1 MPRAALLVER
11 GHHAYQR
18 AVSAFTDLDDV
29 EARLR
34 GEGYLTDRK
43 IATAALL
50 SVKLGKPLLVEGPA
64 GVGKTDLARAMARAQ
79 GLQLVRLQCY
89 EGIDESRALYE
100 WEYAKQLL
108 YTQLLRD
115 HLGELV
121 GEQASLDDAVNAL
134 AKTDSLFFS
143 EKFLVA
149 RPLLQAIRSPLPCLL
164 LIDEVDKADPE
175 LEALLLEVLADFA
188 VTIPELGTI
197 VATSK
202 PQVVLTSN
210 NARELS
216 DALRRRCLHLT
227 IPYPDRARELAI
239 VHARVPGV
247 EDALAQA
254 VVGAVQKIR
263 TLDVRKA
270 PSISELLDWTRAL
283 GILGRGLLDEKT
295 LEDTV
300 CVLMKHRDDAALVI
314 AKRADIVKASRE
326 P

>member
-1 MPRAALLVER
+1 MNAAAAAATPTQPFR
-11 GHHAYQR
+11 
-18 AVSAFTDLDDV
+18 DLDDV

-34 GEGYLTDRK
+34 GVDYLTDQR
-43 IATAALL
+43 ISTAALL
-50 SVKLGKPLLVEGPA
+50 SVKLEKPLLVEGPA
-64 GVGKTDLARAMARAQ
+64 GVGKTDLARSMASAQ
-79 GLQLVRLQCY
+79 GLELVRLQCY
-89 EGIDESRALYE
+89 EGIDETRALYE

-121 GEQASLDDAVNAL
+121 GG
-134 AKTDSLFFS
+134 AKTLVEAVAALSKTDTLFFS

-149 RPLLQAIRSPLPCLL
+149 RPLLRAIQSPKPVLL

-188 VTIPELGTI
+188 ITIPEIGTI
-197 VATSK
+197 QATTK

-227 IPYPDRARELAI
+227 IAYPDRERELAI
-239 VHARVPGV
+239 LRARVPGID
-247 EDALAQA
+247 EALAKQ

-263 TLDVRKA
+263 SMDVRKA
-270 PSISELLDWTRAL
+270 PSISELLDWARAL
-283 GILGRGLLDEKT
+283 ALLGRGLVDEKT

-300 CVLMKHRDDAALVI
+300 GVLMKHRDDAALIV
-314 AKRADIVKASRE
+314 AKRADIVKASRD

>member
-1 MPRAALLVER
+1 MR
-11 GHHAYQR
+11 
-18 AVSAFTDLDDV
+18 VSGVSGPFTTLDDV

-34 GEGYLTDRK
+34 GVDYLTDRR

-50 SVKLGKPLLVEGPA
+50 SVQLGKPLLVEGPA
-64 GVGKTDLARAMARAQ
+64 GVGKTDLARSMARAQ
-79 GLQLVRLQCY
+79 GLELVRLQCY
-89 EGIDESRALYE
+89 EGIDETRALYE

-121 GEQASLDDAVNAL
+121 GAATSLTDAVAAL
-134 AKTDSLFFS
+134 SKTDTLFFS

-149 RPLLQAIRSPLPCLL
+149 RPLLQAIQAARPVLL

-188 VTIPELGTI
+188 ITIPEIGTI
-197 VATSK
+197 RATTR

-227 IPYPDRARELAI
+227 IPYPDRERELAI
-239 VHARVPGV
+239 VRARVPGV
-247 EDALAQA
+247 DDRLAQQLVAA
-254 VVGAVQKIR
+254 VHKIR
-263 TLDVRKA
+263 TMDMRKA

-283 GILGRGLLDEKT
+283 GLLGRGVLDEGT
-295 LEDTV
+295 LEETV
-300 CVLMKHRDDAALVI
+300 GVLMKHKDDAALVV
-314 AKRADIVKASRE
+314 ARRADIVKSALE
-326 P
+326 QQQP